1 MGPQHGMAR
10 QMQVKKLQEMP
21 TSKITSEKASEI
33 GANVPP
39 ERTARMSR
47 MKLRTLGAARE
58 KRKVAMPM
66 AQGLSNSPRQQTGP
80 AKRPM
85 QIIGAA
91 TRLRMGSMGMKV
103 VAGDGDPTEL
113 SEVATV
119 G

>member
-10 QMQVKKLQEMP
+10 QMQVEKLQEMVP
-21 TSKITSEKASEI
+21 PSEA
-33 GANVPP
+33 GAAVPP
-39 ERTARMSR
+39 ERTTAMSSMGR
-47 MKLRTLGAARE
+47 ETNRAARE
-58 KRKVAMPM
+58 KREGTMHM
-66 AQGLSNSPRQQTGP
+66 AQGLSSSPRQQTGP

-91 TRLRMGSMGMKV
+91 TRLGMKV